1 MHQRQYLLEAVADR
15 IVALRAP
22 GVVLVG
28 IDGVDGA
35 GKSMFGEELA
45 QVLRP
50 RGRPIIRASIDSFHN
65 LRALRYRRGRGSPEG
80 FFLDSFNYPGLK
92 QALLD
97 PLRAAG
103 PYRTKIHD
111 LVSDEMLIEPPQFAP
126 PDSILVFDGIFLHRP
141 ELRGF
146 WDFSIFLSTD
156 FKVSVARCAGRDKT
170 APEVEAA
177 ENRRYVEAQRR
188 YLRECE
194 PSRHATITID
204 NNDLAA
210 PRIVTDGAT
219 DNMAKSPVRP

>member
-1 MHQRQYLLEAVADR
+1 MSRRQQLLGAVADR
-15 IVALRAP
+15 IVSLPAT

-35 GKSMFGEELA
+35 GKSIFGDELA
-45 QVLRP
+45 QVLHP
-50 RGRPIIRASIDSFHN
+50 RGRLIIRASVDSFHN
-65 LRALRYRRGRGSPEG
+65 TRAIRYRRGRQSPEG

-111 LVSDEMLIEPPQFAP
+111 LVSDQMLTEPPQLAAQ
-126 PDSILVFDGIFLHRP
+126 DSILVFDGIFLHRP
-141 ELRGF
+141 ELCRY
-146 WDFSIFLSTD
+146 WDFSIFLSVD
-156 FKVSVARCAGRDKT
+156 FKVSVARCAERDKT
-170 APEVEAA
+170 SPEVEATA
-177 ENRRYVEAQRR
+177 NRRYVEAQRH

-210 PRIVTDGAT
+210 PRIVIDAQR
-219 DNMAKSPVRP
+219 AR